1 MNSDAPSGLKTT
13 AHAWQWSGP
22 YTLAASRE
30 ASVGAREF
38 LAGHGLSE
46 PELAAWEL
54 ILTEAGNNSVIHC
67 VGDMPDQSWKV
78 HLLFTTDRIIAK
90 IHDNNEG
97 FNWPEDPQLPDDDSE
112 SGRGIFLIHTLTDY
126 RKSEHHSDGNIITLE
141 RRHAPAPAVEDL
153 EATLEAMTE
162 ELASC
167 YESLS
172 AIFRFTA
179 EARRSTSLEDFAA
192 NLLKHLSTITA
203 SDCGMLRVVSQNQFN
218 TLATHGCESLPT
230 CPVDES
236 PSPFEAAA
244 VDTRQDQWI
253 EPSDEN
259 PAALSG
265 LVHPFYQEDE
275 LMGVISLGRHHSA
288 QPFNAGEV
296 NVVHTFAEFLA
307 QQMLSRRHEEEAV
320 RSRLARHEFELASA
334 IQQSLLPP
342 PLGPVEGVAVAGHC
356 ESAMT
361 IGGDFYDLIPCEG
374 TGYFFVIAD
383 VMGKGVA
390 ASMMAAVTR
399 ATIRSLGE
407 DFDRPDIVLGKVAA
421 QMYEDLDRLE
431 MFVTL
436 AVGIIDPPSGNL
448 RIANAGHSPVI
459 VSSAEGLTEVHPSE
473 PPIGLERF
481 PSFTLHTLPWHAGT
495 RVLAY
500 TDGLIDPRNERPS
513 FLTQD
518 EVSGWFHE
526 ATAGVTEPGALKEL
540 LLERLGYDPSGSV
553 LADDQTF
560 VILSQHSAAPT
571 PRTSPT

>member
-1 MNSDAPSGLKTT
+1 MNPKVISGPEST

-22 YTLAASRE
+22 YTLAAARE
-30 ASVGAREF
+30 ASLGARDF
-38 LAGHGLSE
+38 LASHGLPES
-46 PELAAWEL
+46 ELAAWEL
-54 ILTEAGNNSVIHC
+54 ILSEAGNNSVIHC
-67 VGDMPDQSWKV
+67 AGDLPGQSWQV
-78 HLLFTTDRIIAK
+78 HLLFAADRIIAK
-90 IHDNNEG
+90 IRDDNEA
-97 FNWPEDPQLPDDDSE
+97 FTWPDDPQLPDDDSE
-112 SGRGIFLIHTLTDY
+112 SGRGVFLIHALTDF
-126 RKSEHHSDGNIITLE
+126 RKQVHHSGGNILTLE
-141 RRHAPAPAVEDL
+141 RRHALGPPVEDL

-179 EARRSTSLEDFAA
+179 EARRATSLEDFAA
-192 NLLKHLSTITA
+192 NLLKYLSTITA
-203 SDCGMLRVVSQNQFN
+203 SDSGMLRVVLQNQLN

-230 CPVDES
+230 CPVDDS
-236 PSPFEAAA
+236 PSLIEAAA
-244 VDTRQDQWI
+244 VNTRQDQWI

-259 PAALSG
+259 PIALSG

-342 PLGPVEGVAVAGHC
+342 PLGPVEQVAVIGHC
-356 ESAMT
+356 ESALT

-407 DFDRPDIVLGKVAA
+407 DFDRPDIVLEKVAA

-436 AVGIIDPPSGNL
+436 AVGIIDPPSGNI

-459 VSSAEGLTEVHPSE
+459 VSSAEGLTEAHPSE

-481 PSFTLHTLPWHAGT
+481 PNFTLHTLPWHAGS

-513 FLTQD
+513 FQTQD
-518 EVSGWFHE
+518 EVSSWFHE
-526 ATAGVTEPGALKEL
+526 ATAGVTDPAALKEL
-540 LLERLGYDPSGSV
+540 LLEPLGYDPSGSA

-560 VILSQHSAAPT
+560 VILSQHSADFT
-571 PRTSPT
+571 PRTPRI